1 MAAPLLTPPPR
12 PSTRTQRMSLRLAPA
27 TWVKLK
33 TAAEKVRVAP
43 SELVRHIVETAV
55 GGDL

>member
-1 MAAPLLTPPPR
+1 
-12 PSTRTQRMSLRLAPA
+12 MSVRLAPA
-27 TWVKLK
+27 TWVRLK
-33 TAAEKVRVAP
+33 TAAQKVNVAP